1 MKLLTVQDIEI
12 IHMMI
17 IDATGGSQGTH
28 DVERLKGIVEQM
40 EQSVFGVDLHPSIYH
55 KSASLMFGII
65 AYHPFYDG
73 NKRTGTMSAVHQL
86 NFNGIDTSLLTDDDF
101 ENYAVKVAVDHL
113 EIPDIVKWLKGHC
126 A

>member
-40 EQSVFGVDLHPSIYH
+40 EQSVFGVDLHPSIYD

-86 NFNGIDTSLLTDDDF
+86 NLNGVDTSSLQDDEF
-101 ENYAVKVAVDHL
+101 ENFAVKVAVDHL
-113 EIPDIVKWLKGHC
+113 EVAGIAQWLKDHS